1 VFLVLFHRLFRRL
14 AVPIYV
20 GSSVFFFG
28 MMGWTGF
35 TLVRQQIMM
44 NETAATLPIPM
55 WTIGMVLPV
64 SAVIAVL
71 AIVESLRSRRDLIA
85 LPEIGIP
92 ADEIAHADISISAGH

>member
-1 VFLVLFHRLFRRL
+1 
-14 AVPIYV
+14 
-20 GSSVFFFG
+20 
-28 MMGWTGF
+28 
-35 TLVRQQIMM
+35 
-44 NETAATLPIPM
+44 LPIPM

-71 AIVESLRSRRDLIA
+71 AIIESLRSRRDLIA